1 MDIPIVRKTYLFGE
15 HQPGYSEFYVYW
27 PNQRSKYGDHW
38 HPDGRVIP
46 GGIGDWLLY
55 PNQYPDFKAMPNW
68 QPERGKWYCIESMVK
83 ANTIGKRD
91 GEAAFWVNGVLKARF
106 PDLFLRSI
114 DTLKIDDVELRQHAL
129 HSERVNKKWYDN
141 VVIAKQYIGPMSAAS
156 AISSERTTATPHVG
170 E

>member
-1 MDIPIVRKTYLFGE
+1 
-15 HQPGYSEFYVYW
+15 
-27 PNQRSKYGDHW
+27 
-38 HPDGRVIP
+38 
-46 GGIGDWLLY
+46 
-55 PNQYPDFKAMPNW
+55 MPNW

-141 VVIAKQYIGPMSAAS
+141 VVIAKQYIGPMSVAS
-156 AISSERTTATPHVG
+156 SATSSERTAATAHAG